1 MRIGSLR
8 KSLEWETGTLQE
20 GKGCL
25 GTTLVLGGVRDFG
38 FPKWV
43 SEKSC
48 SGGEVEE

>member
-8 KSLEWETGTLQE
+8 KSLEWETGTLPE
-20 GKGCL
+20 GKGCS
-25 GTTLVLGGVRDFG
+25 GTTSMLGVQDFG

-48 SGGEVEE
+48 GGGEVEE